1 MRTRASIKSLIA
13 SLLAII
19 GLLTLPITTLAG
31 GVKLE
36 DGLQVRLR
44 AGESIT
50 SAGAREGQLVTFEVA
65 EDIRVG
71 ESVVIAGGALAVGT
85 VVKAGSKKVFNRNG
99 HLSLRFD
106 YVQAVDGSKVS
117 LRAMSGKVIKMKQQV
132 DERSGKSIGGAVLGM
147 AAALAGAPLYGQ
159 AAGYLIGKGKNVGVF
174 KGQLI
179 DAYVEGEASVAI
191 RNQAGGY
198 GPATAKVNMAR
209 GFASNPAEAG
219 GFSGS
224 ELSTV
229 SITSAL
235 RGAEIEVDGKFVGN
249 TPSTLRLPAGQHT
262 IAVRHGNVQPWVRSV
277 SLASGSSITLRAEL
291 GGGSGQMARRIGRR
305 RR

>member
-1 MRTRASIKSLIA
+1 MRKTTSIKNSVA
-13 SLLAII
+13 SLLAIV
-19 GLLTLPITTLAG
+19 GLLTLPITTFAG

-50 SAGAREGQLVTFEVA
+50 SAGAREGQLVSFEVA

-71 ESVVIAGGALAVGT
+71 ESVVIARGALAVAT
-85 VVKAGSKKVFNRNG
+85 VVKAGSKKMFNRNG

-106 YVQAVDGSKVS
+106 YVQAVDGSKVP
-117 LRAMSGKVIKMKQQV
+117 LRATSGKVIKVKQQV
-132 DERSGKSIGGAVLGM
+132 DERAGRSAGSAVLGV

-159 AAGYLIGKGKNVGVF
+159 AAGYVLGKGKNVGVF

-179 DAYVEGEASVAI
+179 DAYVEGAASVALKE
-191 RNQAGGY
+191 QLGGY
-198 GPATAKVNMAR
+198 APVTAKLNAA
-209 GFASNPAEAG
+209 GFASNPAGGG

-229 SITSAL
+229 SITSAP
-235 RGAEIEVDGKFVGN
+235 RGAEIEVDGKFFGN

-262 IAVRHGNVQPWVRSV
+262 IVIRHGNAQPVVRTV
-277 SLASGSSITLRAEL
+277 NLAPGSSITLRADM
-291 GGGSGQMARRIGRR
+291 GMGSGLPPRRISRR